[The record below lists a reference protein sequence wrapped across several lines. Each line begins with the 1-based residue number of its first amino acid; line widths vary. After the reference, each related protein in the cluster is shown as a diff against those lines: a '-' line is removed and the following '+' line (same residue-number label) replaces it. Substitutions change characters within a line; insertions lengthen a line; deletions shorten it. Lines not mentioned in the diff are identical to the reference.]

1 MAFDGNVGAGPL
13 IAKPYPRIMFAACT
27 RMPFPRA
34 REGRLPAVSPGNP
47 AYAVHREDA
56 CQFYFCQA
64 LNKRSLSMSWKVA
77 ESLRYFRVAKGRVP
91 RLMRCNAGLS
101 VAVILDG
108 YRLEGWGFMGPFASG
123 SHGSPE
129 RE

>member
-1 MAFDGNVGAGPL
+1 MTFDGNVGAGTL

-56 CQFYFCQA
+56 CELNAYSSSQKCLCPTLVLAVA
-64 LNKRSLSMSWKVA
+64 L
-77 ESLRYFRVAKGRVP
+77 
-91 RLMRCNAGLS
+91 
-101 VAVILDG
+101 
-108 YRLEGWGFMGPFASG
+108 
-123 SHGSPE
+123 
-129 RE
+129 